1 MQVKKHPQALLKG
14 KEISIQSKG
23 KVAFSE
29 VQALPHP
36 GPQTLNST
44 KLEGSFSRIRL
55 GMGNL
60 FSLFWFLNFV
70 YVCMYLFIYL
80 LSF

>member
-60 FSLFWFLNFV
+60 FSLFWFLNFM
-70 YVCMYLFIYL
+70 YVCMYVCIYL